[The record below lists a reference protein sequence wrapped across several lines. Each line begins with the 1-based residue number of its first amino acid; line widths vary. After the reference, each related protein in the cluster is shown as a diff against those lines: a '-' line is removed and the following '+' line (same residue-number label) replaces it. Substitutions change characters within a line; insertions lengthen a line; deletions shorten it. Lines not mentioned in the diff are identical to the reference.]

1 MSSLLIIA
9 IIALPFYVLG
19 LYFLRRHRRWLFYYV
34 FGAFGFTLLV
44 ALLMRVSGLE
54 EILTGAEVFQ
64 TNIVANLIGIPSEA
78 MTLGRLKLEV
88 DGGWSI
94 LQVNVECSA
103 VLEMGALA
111 GLLIFY
117 PAFTVGQKI
126 IKVTVGVVLTYLTN
140 IARVL
145 IILAIDYFFGINYV
159 FVAHAA
165 IGRIFFFVC
174 VIAIF
179 WYLITKPTVASIGN
193 FLQRGLRVTP
203 QTLIG
208 ESRRAVVKS
217 SLLMI
222 FLLAAV
228 IPLVTLSFW
237 NRASREIILTRR
249 PETPTARQAG
259 TGSRPSATAETTE
272 EIKAEAAASLQ
283 PEASEGLQPEAP
295 LSDSEG
301 LVEGQPEALE
311 GPPDLVERKPEAAEG
326 QPESTPSASEG
337 LAEGQ
342 VETVPAE
349 ETAPPTPEENT
360 ESIATIDAVTTD
372 QGDGRWFCQLEDS
385 SLANSLELYYVWVQ
399 VNGQKKILFPATSS
413 PVSEFEGIPGED
425 WRCYV
430 ITYPADF
437 DKINPSN
444 LWAKD

>member
-1 MSSLLIIA
+1 MSSLLIIT

-19 LYFLRRHRRWLFYYV
+19 IYFFRRHRRWLFYYV
-34 FGAFGFTLLV
+34 FGAFGFTLLT
-44 ALLMRVSGLE
+44 ALIMRVSGLE

-78 MTLGRLKLEV
+78 MTLGRLKLDV

-94 LQVNVECSA
+94 LQITVECSA

-126 IKVTVGVVLTYLTN
+126 VKVTVGVVLTYLTN
-140 IARVL
+140 IARIL

-179 WYLITKPTVASIGN
+179 WFLITKPTVVSIGN
-193 FLQRGLRVTP
+193 FLQRGLRVSP
-203 QTLIG
+203 QTLIS

-228 IPLVTLSFW
+228 VPLVTLSFW
-237 NRASREIILTRR
+237 NRESREIILTRR
-249 PETPTARQAG
+249 PEAPTARQAG
-259 TGSRPSATAETTE
+259 TGSRPSETAETTE
-272 EIKAEAAASLQ
+272 DLQAEAAASL
-283 PEASEGLQPEAP
+283 ESKAAP
-295 LSDSEG
+295 SASEG
-301 LVEGQPEALE
+301 LVEGL
-311 GPPDLVERKPEAAEG
+311 

-337 LAEGQ
+337 LVEGQ
-342 VETVPAE
+342 LETAEDQTEVSETSADIDRAETVPAE
-349 ETAPPTPEENT
+349 ETEPPIPDENA
-360 ESIATIDAVTTD
+360 ESIATIDATTTD
-372 QGDGRWFCQLEDS
+372 QGDGRWSCRLEDQS
-385 SLANSLELYYVWVQ
+385 VTGSLEVYYVWVK
-399 VNGQKKILFPATSS
+399 VGGQKKIIFPATHNS
-413 PVSEFEGIPGED
+413 VSEFEGIPGDE

-444 LWAKD
+444 LWDKD

>member
-1 MSSLLIIA
+1 MSSLLIIT

-19 LYFLRRHRRWLFYYV
+19 IYFFRRHRRWLFYYV
-34 FGAFGFTLLV
+34 FGAFGFTLLA
-44 ALLMRVSGLE
+44 ALIMRVSGLE

-64 TNIVANLIGIPSEA
+64 TNIVANLLGIPSEA
-78 MTLGRLKLEV
+78 MTLGRLKLDV

-94 LQVNVECSA
+94 LQITVECSA

-117 PAFTVGQKI
+117 PAFTLGQKI
-126 IKVTVGVVLTYLTN
+126 VKVTVGVVLTYLTN
-140 IARVL
+140 IARIL

-179 WYLITKPTVASIGN
+179 WFLITKPTVVSIGN
-193 FLQRGLRVTP
+193 FLQRGLRVSP
-203 QTLIG
+203 QTLIS

-228 IPLVTLSFW
+228 VPLIALSFW
-237 NRASREIILTRR
+237 KSASREIILTRR

-259 TGSRPSATAETTE
+259 TGSRKNETVETTE
-272 EIKAEAAASLQ
+272 DLQAEAAASLES
-283 PEASEGLQPEAP
+283 EASEGLPLDLAEGQSEVSESGQP
-295 LSDSEG
+295 G
-301 LVEGQPEALE
+301 LVEGQLE
-311 GPPDLVERKPEAAEG
+311 TAED
-326 QPESTPSASEG
+326 QTEVSETPADID
-337 LAEGQ
+337 Q
-342 VETVPAE
+342 VETVPVE
-349 ETAPPTPEENT
+349 ETAPPTPDEDA
-360 ESIATIDAVTTD
+360 ESIATIAAVTTD
-372 QGDGRWFCQLEDS
+372 QGDGRWSCQLEDS
-385 SLANSLELYYVWVQ
+385 SIADSLELYYVWVQ
-399 VNGQKKILFPATSS
+399 VNGQKKILFPVTHNS
-413 PVSEFEGIPGED
+413 VSEFEGIPGNE

-437 DKINPSN
+437 DKI
-444 LWAKD
+444 KIHE